1 MRQAVS
7 DALKT
12 DSKAA
17 ELAKTL
23 LKSVWWAIA
32 LGLLIQIVIMIVNHV
47 APGRGMIPE
56 VGQKVSW
63 SVLVCSAMA
72 IGNSVARAR
81 PMLLGFI
88 GLLSAPLA
96 FNAARVVQRGLS
108 AGGAAGPAVPA
119 PLELSVAKGLEY
131 AVFGILIAYAAKSGK
146 ARAYLLSGLALAVAF
161 TTYLEM
167 RLVYGNSPTP
177 PQPLLVAR
185 GINEFVFP
193 IGCAFVLW
201 FTTEIGSKLSALTA
215 ATEAAAAPEASGVSS
230 PAAAQAS
237 PAAGEAG
244 SAAPAARA

>member
-1 MRQAVS
+1 VS
-7 DALKT
+7 DAPKT
-12 DSKAA
+12 ESKTA
-17 ELAKTL
+17 ELATTL
-23 LKSVWWAIA
+23 LKSVWWAIG
-32 LGLLIQIVIMIVNHV
+32 LGLLIQIVIMMVNQIS
-47 APGRGMIPE
+47 PDKKLIPE

-81 PMLLGFI
+81 PMLLGII
-88 GLLSAPLA
+88 GLLAAPMA
-96 FNAARVVQRGLS
+96 FNTARIVQRGLS

-119 PLELSVAKGLEY
+119 ALELSIAKGLEY

-167 RLVYGNSPTP
+167 RLVYGNAP
-177 PQPLLVAR
+177 PPPKPMLIAR
-185 GINEFVFP
+185 GINEFLFP

-215 ATEAAAAPEASGVSS
+215 ATEAPPAPGTDVSS
-230 PAAAQAS
+230 PAPGAAT
-237 PAAGEAG
+237 AAV
-244 SAAPAARA
+244 PTARA